1 MKSKNITILF
11 NLVNDFYF
19 EKGYYN
25 RQNAFLI
32 AYNKFRKEF
41 ELLISAYYSL
51 TPKNKNFLS
60 FIREGELTEGG
71 DLILALSMILSYIE
85 QGDLTTLKEYTKS
98 INKKIVWIIKLF
110 LSGKFLNVGEDFV
123 LSVLKKLYTKEELYA
138 LLKIENLDL
147 KDYKIKLIRGVGDK
161 LNYPFNFYTL
171 PKGVNEYKIYNFVK
185 KGNLIDSNLKNKK
198 ITNFLKET
206 LKFKNDIVF
215 YFIYEKDVLV
225 PLFATENGKKIKT
238 FRFKK
243 TNSVNVK
250 YPTVKEIN
258 TFYDLKYLG
267 KNLIKKHLIID
278 NFGIKTLKLKTRKS
292 FIKVL
297 DYWFDENLLPIGFI
311 LENGQK
317 IKYKITD
324 EIVTFG
330 LKHLYIQENI
340 YYFNN
345 QEIHRQI
352 ADLQIGMF
360 RKCVC
365 CGNYFSKFKK
375 QLCPMCYKN
384 FYEVAISNIDNEFV
398 EQFDFIKNHYFETE
412 VEKYKLYGIGGKNV
426 KFIRDDSLLPKGYQ
440 FKLPLKFN

>member
-25 RQNAFLI
+25 RQNAFLV

-60 FIREGELTEGG
+60 FIREGDLIEGG
-71 DLILALSMILSYIE
+71 DLISALGLILFYIE
-85 QGDLTTLKEYTKS
+85 QGDLTALKEYTKS

-110 LSGKFLNVGEDFV
+110 LSGKFLNVGEDFI

-147 KDYKIKLIRGVGDK
+147 KDYKIKLLRGVGDK
-161 LNYPFNFYTL
+161 LNYPLDFYIL
-171 PKGVNEYKIYNFVK
+171 PKGVSEYKIFSFVK
-185 KGNLIDSNLKNKK
+185 KGNLIDSDLKSKK
-198 ITNFLKET
+198 IISFLKEIF
-206 LKFKNDIVF
+206 KFKNNMSF
-215 YFIYEKDVLV
+215 YFIYEKDILV
-225 PLFATENGKKIKT
+225 PLFMINEGKKIKN

-243 TNSVNVK
+243 YNNIKIK
-250 YPTVKEIN
+250 YPNIKEIN
-258 TFYDLKYLG
+258 TFYDLKSLG

-278 NFGIKTLKLKTRKS
+278 KQGIKILKLKTRKS

-311 LENGQK
+311 LENGKK

-330 LKHLYIQENI
+330 LENLYVQENI
-340 YYFNN
+340 YYFNKE
-345 QEIHRQI
+345 EIYRQI
-352 ADLQIGMF
+352 VDLQVGMF

-398 EQFDFIKNHYFETE
+398 EHFDFVKNHYFETE
-412 VEKYKLYGIGGKNV
+412 VEKYRLYGIGGKNV
-426 KFIRDDSLLPKGYQ
+426 KFVRDDSLLPKGYQ
-440 FKLPLKFN
+440 FRLPLKFN